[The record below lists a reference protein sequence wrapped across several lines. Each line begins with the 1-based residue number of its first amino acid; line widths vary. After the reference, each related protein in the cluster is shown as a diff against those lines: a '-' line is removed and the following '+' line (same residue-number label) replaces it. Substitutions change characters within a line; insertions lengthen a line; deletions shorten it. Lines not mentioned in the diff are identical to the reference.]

1 MSSSHLILFDIYT
14 LIPKENS
21 NIDLFEGVE
30 RIENIIRSLIELSKK
45 KFGIGIVSENNIN
58 IIYDHLSEDI
68 LNKCDYIFS
77 ENGIRTYEHN
87 LLIHKDSI
95 VDYLGKDILM
105 EIINNTNDMICNSW
119 VSFIDQQIILKAEQI
134 EIHFRLFNITD
145 QKNSIV
151 DHLETLLFRLKINL
165 DKHNVDCFIKDNIIV
180 IRPIIWDSNYCFSV
194 IDNQLE
200 YDKITIFRN
209 NSVKDQSSNL
219 PNHIDEILVEENG
232 DLGDIIRQK
241 FLQS

>member
-200 YDKITIFRN
+200 YDEITIFRN

>member
-105 EIINNTNDMICNSW
+105 EIINNTNDM
-119 VSFIDQQIILKAEQI
+119 
-134 EIHFRLFNITD
+134 
-145 QKNSIV
+145 
-151 DHLETLLFRLKINL
+151 
-165 DKHNVDCFIKDNIIV
+165 
-180 IRPIIWDSNYCFSV
+180 
-194 IDNQLE
+194 
-200 YDKITIFRN
+200 
-209 NSVKDQSSNL
+209 
-219 PNHIDEILVEENG
+219 
-232 DLGDIIRQK
+232 
-241 FLQS
+241 